1 MDELIPIFGIIF
13 VIGPI
18 SALVFSYTPLGRA
31 VVDRLRGKAHGS
43 NDAVLQLQDEV
54 DRLHDQ
60 LGEQDRRFEEL
71 HERLDFAERLLS
83 KRSVV
88 AEETTEDQATPV

>member
-31 VVDRLRGKAHGS
+31 VVDRLRRGGRGAS
-43 NDAVLQLQDEV
+43 DDNILQLQDEV

-83 KRSVV
+83 QRSVV
-88 AEETTEDQATPV
+88 DETTEDSATSV